1 MHDAIRN
8 FLRKRSLKNFA
19 STVPTG
25 ITPLRE
31 IRSAVAFIDV
41 EDTSFDACKLALQ
54 AFFRENGIKGEIFFF
69 DFRKIGSEERLI
81 TSITNTVLKK
91 DLDWC
96 GRPSREKVDLML
108 AVEADM
114 FISLI
119 PGTPFPLEYMA
130 KCSRARFKA
139 GRRQLPGNTF
149 DLVVTDPAG
158 QTLNEKES
166 FEAMRNFFEKI
177 S

>member
-1 MHDAIRN
+1 MLDILRN
-8 FLRKRSLKNFA
+8 YLRKRSLKKSA
-19 STVPTG
+19 STVPTS
-25 ITPLRE
+25 ILPLRE
-31 IRSAVAFIDV
+31 IRSAVAVIDV
-41 EDTSFDACKLALQ
+41 EDTSFDDCKLALQ

-69 DFRKIGSEERLI
+69 DFRKIGSGERLI

-96 GRPSREKVDLML
+96 GRPSREKIDLMH
-108 AVEADM
+108 AAEADL
-114 FISLI
+114 FLSLI

-139 GRRQLPGNTF
+139 GRVQLPGDPF
-149 DLVVTDPAG
+149 DFVVTDPAG
-158 QTLNEKES
+158 QPLSEKES
-166 FEAMRNFFEKI
+166 FDAMLALLAKI

>member
-1 MHDAIRN
+1 MYDALKK
-8 FLRKRSLKNFA
+8 FFRKRSLKNFA
-19 STVPTG
+19 SPVQTG
-25 ITPLRE
+25 ILPLRE

-91 DLDWC
+91 DLNWY
-96 GRPSREKVDLML
+96 GRPAKEQVGRML
-108 AVEADM
+108 AVEADL
-114 FISLI
+114 FLSLI

-139 GRRQLPGNTF
+139 GRIQLPGNTF
-149 DLVVTDPAG
+149 DLVVSDPAG
-158 QTLNEKES
+158 QPLSEKES
-166 FEAMRNFFEKI
+166 FDAICTYFAKI
-177 S
+177 N

>member
-1 MHDAIRN
+1 MLDAIRN

-41 EDTSFDACKLALQ
+41 EDTSFDTCKLALQ

-96 GRPSREKVDLML
+96 GRPSREKVARML
-108 AVEADM
+108 SVEADL

-119 PGTPFPLEYMA
+119 PGAPFALEYMA

-139 GRRQLPGNTF
+139 GRVQLPGNTF
-149 DLVVTDPAG
+149 DLVVSDPSSQA
-158 QTLNEKES
+158 LNEKES
-166 FEAMRNFFEKI
+166 FDALRSFLVKI

>member
-1 MHDAIRN
+1 MLEPIKR
-8 FLRKRSLKNFA
+8 FFRERSLRKYG
-19 STVPTG
+19 STEPTG
-25 ITPLRE
+25 IMPLSR

-41 EDTSFDACKLALQ
+41 EDTSFNACKLALQ
-54 AFFRENGIKGEIFFF
+54 AFFREYGIKGEIFFF
-69 DFRKIGSEERLI
+69 DFRKIGSEEQLI
-81 TSITNTVLKK
+81 TSITNTVLRK

-96 GRPSREKVDLML
+96 GRPSREKVSRMRS
-108 AVEADM
+108 VEADL

-139 GRRQLPGNTF
+139 GRMQLPGNTF
-149 DLVVTDPAG
+149 DLVVSDTAG

-166 FEAMRNFFEKI
+166 FEAMRTYLAKI